1 MSSCLVPTAFGNT
14 PTDST
19 RVEKRRS
26 QKRRTLPAA
35 VCSVWRNL
43 PSSGAAGI
51 PADFPVSAIGGAK
64 LSARRP
70 SGALVSRRNS
80 RSSVLEVRAAPVQL
94 NQNSRHSPAILLL
107 LFDVRFLNSLRGY
120 ANAPDYAGVWSESS
134 GISSPLGRDRL
145 RPFALRG
152 R

>member
-94 NQNSRHSPAILLL
+94 NQNSRHSPGHTPPAIRCEISQLSERLCKC
-107 LFDVRFLNSLRGY
+107 
-120 ANAPDYAGVWSESS
+120 AGLCWCVVGVLWDFQSS
-134 GISSPLGRDRL
+134 R
-145 RPFALRG
+145 
-152 R
+152 